1 MSQLF
6 SSPFAPQPKHTSS
19 QVALLCVELLSSELV
34 FSEPQVNRNDVH
46 EQWHQQLLERL
57 ASSTATEASV
67 ERQYQNIAF
76 IAFPHEANPVDALES
91 AMQLVQD
98 LHQHP
103 LAIQQKHTSLH
114 LRFGLT
120 LEDTTQRNPMAAA
133 TERSLA
139 TAGQLVVSHLVVN
152 TMGQKRYAFQAL
164 EGESPIAQ
172 RGTYFIL
179 DLNQMLPLKAEG
191 VSSHQT
197 FTSTA
202 VDPSPR
208 HLTSEEDG
216 FSDYTVELDT
226 PFTAY
231 HPEASVVPPHEGSS
245 ATAEDAV
252 HSGLSSLFN
261 ALQDLAEEVKE
272 NPEAP
277 QDMNFDIFNTPQT
290 PSNAM
295 VIDPKTSQATEVK
308 HSVQDIVSSVPM
320 PTAVQAPAYRP
331 RLHLFEQAPQWPALE
346 GVTLWISEADIHTTP
361 YDVQSIQEI
370 IPLFI
375 AKGLGLYQD
384 NYPASQRVLC
394 LLGES
399 GVGNTTAIMQA
410 RQQVEG
416 FLKEGETPNPSET
429 QEPQEEAE
437 PAYLTLQASHFR
449 HRAGHPF
456 VLELWFEVCRAIFQ
470 IPTEGMLKDQLRPT
484 VQGLIHYILPESQH
498 LQAEP
503 YINTFVQFMGGSL
516 EESAK
521 ATVPT
526 LDLIESLAWLLTHIA
541 RVKPVLLQLE
551 NLDQA
556 DDASLYVLQ
565 ILLQQYELANQQG
578 LVWILQSAPNRHL
591 AVLEN
596 LDKSLFTA
604 VKLHPFSEEQSR
616 LYLQESWLSACFES
630 CPDSFVQDLI
640 RLGKGRPFYMEEA
653 LRYALQQNVLAI
665 EEESGQMQVVDFN
678 LLSAFKFP
686 EPFPR
691 IWQERLRLLPE
702 DTAKVLQ
709 LTGVLGI
716 RFSLVSLAGLLGLE
730 QEELNTH
737 LGLLWEQGWLV
748 PDVADSV
755 TFRHP
760 DLLHCLREF
769 MPAEELANMHAWV
782 YESFT
787 QHFEA
792 PVAMAEPLLAFHAF
806 YAGNAEAT
814 QQQEALWQY
823 RIAVMTQPWLDSLNL
838 LAPLQNPNL
847 PVDRRIGI
855 MRQWFHMTED
865 VQAEKQLLKCE
876 AYEALQAG
884 RLSLPNEQT
893 FEMLILLGNDAKE
906 QLALNDAG
914 RLYDYALGIH
924 REFKLQQHGDF
935 IATINLAILS
945 WMKYDLETLASLWQE
960 ITQHTAWGDKDKSLV
975 PWKLEAIVL
984 GLHVHRLQ
992 ADSKGVKH
1000 WYAVAKTLWETCLH
1014 DALNPL
1020 WIARSQLAYAHYLY
1034 DKGVYSA
1041 YQQILEQVKAVLA
1054 STPTQSV
1061 ALHQTLVDYVAVS
1074 WLEDHAQGGQP
1085 SVHQRYTFLS
1095 EDIQQN
1101 ADKFTPLHTL
1111 TLKAYV
1117 GSILAPQQNKDRL
1130 EALRQVQLHQVAE
1143 ALSWQNVELALLSRQ
1158 TQEVQSALGAWQGF
1172 YPEAV
1177 MSRVVLKAW
1186 QAELVKVR
1194 LLILQ
1199 NKSILAIQTLST
1211 IWESVASSLMGH
1223 VLISALAL
1231 LAHIHHKV
1239 AYESGIS
1246 IEKQDVYVKKSREFA
1261 RQAISMAM
1269 QSQNHSLKEHAEQLM
1284 KFG

>member
-6 SSPFAPQPKHTSS
+6 SSPFAPQPTDTSS

-34 FSEPQVNRNDVH
+34 FSEPQVNRNEVH

-57 ASSTATEASV
+57 SSSGASV

-91 AMQLVQD
+91 AMQVVQN
-98 LHQHP
+98 LHQQP
-103 LAIQQKHTSLH
+103 LEIQHKHASLH
-114 LRFGLT
+114 LRYGLT
-120 LEDTTQRNPMAAA
+120 LENPSQRNPMAAA

-139 TAGQLVVSHLVVN
+139 TAGQLVVSHLVVQV
-152 TMGQKRYAFQAL
+152 MGQKRYDFKTL
-164 EGESPIAQ
+164 EGESPIAK
-172 RGTYFIL
+172 RGTYFVL
-179 DLNQMLPLKAEG
+179 DLNHTLPTMTEAPLSVQGFATTE
-191 VSSHQT
+191 
-197 FTSTA
+197 

-208 HLTSEEDG
+208 HHTSEEDG

-231 HPEASVVPPHEGSS
+231 QTGHQIDSNTLSSSNNTEFSVSDS
-245 ATAEDAV
+245 EDKIS
-252 HSGLSSLFN
+252 SGLSSLFD
-261 ALQDLAEEVKE
+261 ALHELAEEVKE
-272 NPEAP
+272 SPEP
-277 QDMNFDIFNTPQT
+277 PEGMSFDIFNTPAT
-290 PSNAM
+290 SNANPV
-295 VIDPKTSQATEVK
+295 VIDPKTSQTKEVK
-308 HSVQDIVSSVPM
+308 HSVADIVSSVPM

-331 RLHLFEQAPQWPALE
+331 RLQLFDEAPQWPALE
-346 GVTLWISEADIHTTP
+346 GVTLWISESDIHTTT

-410 RQQVEG
+410 RQQVEV
-416 FLKEGETPNPSET
+416 FLKENEASSVSEA
-429 QEPQEEAE
+429 QANEEAE
-437 PAYLTLQASHFR
+437 PAYLTLQASQFR

-456 VLELWFEVCRAIFQ
+456 VLELWVEVCRAIFQ
-470 IPTEGMLKDQLRPT
+470 IPTEGMLLDQLHPT
-484 VQGLIHYILPESQH
+484 VEGLIHYILPETEH
-498 LQAEP
+498 VHATP
-503 YINTFVQFMGGSL
+503 YINTFVQFMGGVL
-516 EESAK
+516 EDNA
-521 ATVPT
+521 PT

-565 ILLQQYELANQQG
+565 ILLQQYELANQTG
-578 LVWILQSAPNRHL
+578 LVWILQSAPSRHL

-604 VKLHPFSEEQSR
+604 VKILPFTEEQSR
-616 LYLQESWLSACFES
+616 LYLHETWLSACFES

-640 RLGKGRPFYMEEA
+640 RLGKGRAFYMEEA
-653 LRYALQQNVLAI
+653 LRYALQHNVLQVDG
-665 EEESGQMQVVDFN
+665 ESGQVNVVDFN
-678 LLSAFKFP
+678 VLSSFKFP
-686 EPFPR
+686 EDFTT
-691 IWQERLRLLPE
+691 IWQERLKLLPE
-702 DTAKVLQ
+702 ETAKVLQ

-730 QEELNTH
+730 QDALNTH
-737 LGLLWEQGWLV
+737 LGILWEQGWLV

-769 MPAEELANMHAWV
+769 IPAEELVNMHAWV
-782 YESFT
+782 YESLT

-792 PVAMAEPLLAFHAF
+792 PVAMSEPLLAFHAF
-806 YAGNAEAT
+806 YAGNAEGT
-814 QQQEALWQY
+814 QHQEALWQN

-847 PVDRRIGI
+847 SVDRRIGI

-884 RLSLPNEQT
+884 RISLPNEQT
-893 FEMLILLGNDAKE
+893 FEMLILLGDDAKE
-906 QLALNDAG
+906 QLHLNDAG

-924 REFKLQQHGDF
+924 REFKLEQHGDF
-935 IATINLAILS
+935 IATINLAILA
-945 WMKYDLETLASLWQE
+945 WMKYDLETLASLWQD
-960 ITQHTAWGDKDKSLV
+960 ISQYTAWAEKDKSLV

-1000 WYAVAKTLWETCLH
+1000 WYSIAKTLWETCLH

-1034 DKGVYSA
+1034 DKGVSNA

-1061 ALHQTLVDYVAVS
+1061 VLHQTLVDYVAVS
-1074 WLEDHAQGGQP
+1074 WLEDHQQGGQP
-1085 SVHQRYTFLS
+1085 SIHQRYSFLS
-1095 EDIQQN
+1095 EDIQHN

-1111 TLKAYV
+1111 MLKAYV
-1117 GSILAPQQNKDRL
+1117 GSILAPQQNEERIA
-1130 EALRQVQLHQVAE
+1130 ALQQVQLHGVAE
-1143 ALSWQNVELALLSRQ
+1143 ALTWQNVELALLSRQ
-1158 TQEVQSALGAWQGF
+1158 TQEVQSALTAWQGY

-1177 MSRVVLKAW
+1177 MSRFVLKSW
-1186 QAELVKVR
+1186 QSELVKVR

-1199 NKSILAIQTLST
+1199 NKSILAIQTLNS
-1211 IWESVASSLMGH
+1211 IWEPVASSLMGY
-1223 VLISALAL
+1223 VLISSLAL

-1239 AYESGIS
+1239 AYEGGIS
-1246 IEKQDVYVKKSREFA
+1246 LEKQDAYVKKSREFA

-1269 QSQNHSLKEHAEQLM
+1269 QSQNHRLKEHAEQLM